1 MEARFHVKIPKERI
15 GVLIGSGGS
24 VRRRIEEALG
34 VKLRVDSRSGDVEI
48 ALKDGKG
55 DVSKLYQ
62 ALNVV
67 RAIGRGFSPERAF
80 RLFDEDT
87 LLDVIDLREYVGKS
101 ENALRRVKGR
111 IIGRDGKTRRLIE
124 ELTGVYVS
132 VYGHTVSL
140 IGGFDQLLVAREAVT
155 KLIKGSQHK
164 TVYNFLFR
172 AVRDLKRRRKTEIWE
187 GMRLL

>member
-1 MEARFHVKIPKERI
+1 MEARFHIKIPRERI
-15 GVLIGSGGS
+15 GVLIGPKGS
-24 VRRRIEEALG
+24 VRRRIEEELG
-34 VKLRVDSRSGDVEI
+34 VRLRIDSRSGDVEI
-48 ALKDGKG
+48 FLRNEGG
-55 DVSKLYQ
+55 DISKLYQ

-87 LLDVIDLREYVGKS
+87 LLDIIDLREYVGKS
-101 ENALRRVKGR
+101 ENALKRVKGR
-111 IIGRDGKTRRLIE
+111 IIGREGKTRRLIE

-140 IGGFDQLLVAREAVT
+140 IGNFDQLLVAREAVT

-164 TVYNFLFR
+164 TVYNYLFR

-187 GMRLL
+187 GMSLL

>member
-48 ALKDGKG
+48 ALKDEKG

-80 RLFDEDT
+80 RLFDEDM

>member
-1 MEARFHVKIPKERI
+1 VEARFHVKIPKERI
-15 GVLIGSGGS
+15 GVLIGPGGS

-48 ALKDGKG
+48 ALRDGEG

-80 RLFDEDT
+80 RLFDEDM

-164 TVYNFLFR
+164 TVYNYLFR

>member
-15 GVLIGSGGS
+15 GVLIGPGGS
-24 VRRRIEEALG
+24 VRKRIEEALG
-34 VKLRVDSRSGDVEI
+34 VKLRVDSRSRDVEI
-48 ALKDGKG
+48 ALRDEKG

-87 LLDVIDLREYVGKS
+87 LLDVIDLREYVVKS

-164 TVYNFLFR
+164 TVYNYLFR

>member
-1 MEARFHVKIPKERI
+1 MEARFHIKIPRERI
-15 GVLIGSGGS
+15 GVLIGPGGS
-24 VRRRIEEALG
+24 VRKRIEGELG
-34 VKLRVDSRSGDVEI
+34 VRLRIDSRSGDVEI
-48 ALKDGKG
+48 SLRNEGG
-55 DVSKLYQ
+55 DISKLYQ

-87 LLDVIDLREYVGKS
+87 LLDIIDLREYVGKS
-101 ENALRRVKGR
+101 ENALKRVKGR
-111 IIGRDGKTRRLIE
+111 IIGREGKTRRLIE

-140 IGGFDQLLVAREAVT
+140 IGTFDQLLVAREAVT

-164 TVYNFLFR
+164 TVYNYLFR

-187 GMRLL
+187 GMSLL

>member
-15 GVLIGSGGS
+15 GVLIGPGGS
-24 VRRRIEEALG
+24 VRKRIEEALG

-48 ALKDGKG
+48 ALRDEKG

-80 RLFDEDT
+80 RLFDEDM

-164 TVYNFLFR
+164 TVYNYLFR

>member
-15 GVLIGSGGS
+15 GVLIGPGGS

-48 ALKDGKG
+48 ALKDEEG

-80 RLFDEDT
+80 RLFDEDM

-164 TVYNFLFR
+164 TVYNYLFR

>member
-1 MEARFHVKIPKERI
+1 MEAKFHVKIPKERI
-15 GVLIGSGGS
+15 GVLIGPGGS
-24 VRRRIEEALG
+24 VRKRIEEALG

-48 ALKDGKG
+48 ALRDEKG

-80 RLFDEDT
+80 RLFDEDM

-164 TVYNFLFR
+164 TVYNYLFR

>member
-15 GVLIGSGGS
+15 GVLIGPGGS

-48 ALKDGKG
+48 ALRDGEG

-80 RLFDEDT
+80 RLFDEDM

-164 TVYNFLFR
+164 TVYNYLFR

>member
-1 MEARFHVKIPKERI
+1 METRFHVKIPKERI
-15 GVLIGSGGS
+15 GVLIGPGGS

-67 RAIGRGFSPERAF
+67 RAVGRGFSPERAF

-164 TVYNFLFR
+164 TVYNYLFR

>member
-1 MEARFHVKIPKERI
+1 VEARFHVKIPKERI
-15 GVLIGSGGS
+15 GVLIGPGGS

-48 ALKDGKG
+48 ALRDGEG

-80 RLFDEDT
+80 RLFDEDM

-140 IGGFDQLLVAREAVT
+140 IGGFDQLLVAREAGT

-164 TVYNFLFR
+164 TVYNYLFR

>member
-1 MEARFHVKIPKERI
+1 VEARFHVKIPKERI
-15 GVLIGSGGS
+15 GVLIGPGGS

-48 ALKDGKG
+48 ALRDGEG

-80 RLFDEDT
+80 RLFDEDM

-140 IGGFDQLLVAREAVT
+140 IGGVDQLLVAREAVT

-164 TVYNFLFR
+164 TVYNYLFR

>member
-1 MEARFHVKIPKERI
+1 VETRFHVKIPKERI
-15 GVLIGSGGS
+15 GVLIGPGGS
-24 VRRRIEEALG
+24 VRRRIEETLG

-67 RAIGRGFSPERAF
+67 RAVGRGFSPERAF

>member
-1 MEARFHVKIPKERI
+1 VEARFHVKIPKERI
-15 GVLIGSGGS
+15 GVLIGPGGS

-48 ALKDGKG
+48 ALKDEEG

-80 RLFDEDT
+80 RLFDEDM

-164 TVYNFLFR
+164 TVYNYLFR

>member
-1 MEARFHVKIPKERI
+1 METRFHVKIPKERI
-15 GVLIGSGGS
+15 GVLIGPGGS
-24 VRRRIEEALG
+24 VRRRIEETLG

-67 RAIGRGFSPERAF
+67 RAVGRGFSPERAF

>member
-1 MEARFHVKIPKERI
+1 MEARFHIKIPRERI
-15 GVLIGSGGS
+15 GVLIGPKGS
-24 VRRRIEEALG
+24 VRRRIEEELS
-34 VKLRVDSRSGDVEI
+34 VRLRIDSRSGDVEI
-48 ALKDGKG
+48 SLRNEGG

-101 ENALRRVKGR
+101 ENALKRVKGR
-111 IIGRDGKTRRLIE
+111 IIGREGKTRRLIE

-140 IGGFDQLLVAREAVT
+140 IGAFDQLLVAREAVT

-164 TVYNFLFR
+164 TVYNYLFR

-187 GMRLL
+187 GMSLL

>member
-1 MEARFHVKIPKERI
+1 MEAKFHVKIPKERI
-15 GVLIGSGGS
+15 GVLIGPGGS
-24 VRRRIEEALG
+24 VRKRIEEALG

-48 ALKDGKG
+48 TLRDEKG

-80 RLFDEDT
+80 RLFDEDM

-164 TVYNFLFR
+164 TVYNYLFR